1 MGEIGESKRHFR
13 AAIKELL
20 LALRSLTDA
29 CVERLEKK
37 TQEEGEEAEQA
48 RPPTEE
54 REKE

>member
-1 MGEIGESKRHFR
+1 MSGESKRHLR

-37 TQEEGEEAEQA
+37 MQEEGEEAK
-48 RPPTEE
+48 PLTEE
-54 REKE
+54 RDKE